1 LDVEAGHDTDG
12 GGTVAQPTNQI
23 EPTRSLTGSMAST
36 ADRATEQ
43 HHAKLRE
50 IQRHLEARSLTVRKM
65 TAEER
70 KRYPPRP
77 PKTTAPPRRRWVV
90 VASRGGGDVQAA
102 YDAPSE
108 WSRIA
113 IGCPPNPR
121 QILKSDCRLRT

>member
-1 LDVEAGHDTDG
+1 MDVEAGHDTDG

-36 ADRATEQ
+36 ADRAAEQQ

-50 IQRHLEARSLTVRKM
+50 IQRHLDARSLTVRKV

-77 PKTTAPPRRRWVV
+77 PKPRR
-90 VASRGGGDVQAA
+90 
-102 YDAPSE
+102 P
-108 WSRIA
+108 
-113 IGCPPNPR
+113 
-121 QILKSDCRLRT
+121 